1 MSLGEKIK
9 ELREK
14 KGMNQKQVAE
24 ASGITQATISRIEKG
39 KVKQLKSEALKR
51 LAEALGTTVDYLV
64 DRKENL
70 TPEELANVDENV
82 TYLFRGYEKLPSEAR
97 KQLIDFVQFLE
108 GKEKEEE
115 LVRTEADARLVSA
128 AKDLLEACKNMLWHE
143 DKMAARK
150 QAEAAIAKAEG
161 R

>member
-14 KGMNQKQVAE
+14 KGMNQKQLAE
-24 ASGITQATISRIEKG
+24 ASRLTQATISRIEKG
-39 KVKQLKSEALKR
+39 KVNQLKSEALKR

-115 LVRTEADARLVSA
+115 KKE
-128 AKDLLEACKNMLWHE
+128 
-143 DKMAARK
+143 
-150 QAEAAIAKAEG
+150 
-161 R
+161 